1 MARERRASHLSDAG
15 NRDLFRENQL
25 GFPGM
30 GGSVYSGL
38 LVDELR
44 NAQQQVTVGLGGDR
58 ITAITFIARRVDFA
72 TSRTRCFD
80 QCVNREQAM
89 SLDPSRRAFVAAA
102 GAAAI
107 DAVTPARAAAS
118 NAIDYRT
125 AGELMKVLA
134 DRQISSRE
142 LIDAAIARIEAIDPK
157 VNAVAVRDFDR
168 AREAAAAADAAL
180 VKGDSQ
186 PLLGLPMTV
195 KESFNVA
202 VGPVQTT

>member
-38 LVDELR
+38 LVDKLR

-125 AGELMKVLA
+125 AG
-134 DRQISSRE
+134 
-142 LIDAAIARIEAIDPK
+142 
-157 VNAVAVRDFDR
+157 
-168 AREAAAAADAAL
+168 ADAAL

>member
-1 MARERRASHLSDAG
+1 
-15 NRDLFRENQL
+15 
-25 GFPGM
+25 
-30 GGSVYSGL
+30 
-38 LVDELR
+38 
-44 NAQQQVTVGLGGDR
+44 
-58 ITAITFIARRVDFA
+58 
-72 TSRTRCFD
+72 
-80 QCVNREQAM
+80 M
-89 SLDPSRRAFVAAA
+89 SLDPSRRAFMTAVGAVAI
-102 GAAAI
+102 GAVI
-107 DAVTPARAAAS
+107 PARAAAG
-118 NAIDYRT
+118 NDYRT